1 MEIQIGKRYRHYKGN
16 IYKVIALA
24 LHSETLERVV
34 VYQGEY
40 EDAELGKDPV
50 FVRPYEMFCEEVEVE
65 GKRIP
70 RFELLPD
77 TGSTL

>member
-24 LHSETLERVV
+24 LHSETLEKMV

-40 EDAELGKDPV
+40 DDAELGKNPV
-50 FVRPYEMFCEEVEVE
+50 FVRPYGMFCEEVEV
-65 GKRIP
+65 GGNRTP
-70 RFELLPD
+70 RFLLL
-77 TGSTL
+77 S